1 MLKSAFKIIVKSY
14 DMNYRQPWKHGDSL
28 TATGSGFAVE
38 ISIAGRNRRFIMTNW
53 HVAREGTFIQIMKP
67 NSDKLYEA
75 RLFNSAP
82 EVDMA
87 LLEID
92 SKDEREFWD
101 SVTIFPLG
109 KVPMK
114 GEPIHVVG
122 FPLGGDNPSITR
134 GIVSRI
140 NVSTYA
146 KAINNLALQIDAAV
160 NHGNSGGPAFDGVGK
175 RIVGIAFAGMKN
187 SEAIN
192 FIIPVFTIRH
202 YLERI
207 SKHNKFVGVCDLMIK
222 FNIIQNQLMQKELL
236 GEDRGVI
243 ITNVAPV
250 GSCGLILQKHDI
262 MTSIDDIPISN
273 DGTIIVDDQYEPSKN
288 VKTMYEKVPY
298 WHYIRMKHPG
308 ESVEITVLRDG
319 KKQVKKCTL
328 HIIDWLVQ
336 RIDDRIS
343 TEHFVLGGF
352 VFLPLNYWHVFGP
365 FTTPDDVVSKRNLI
379 PYIHDVEKEFDDQQI
394 IIVSETVPNVT
405 TTGYNVINFRLH
417 TVNGTEVKNLKH
429 LQQLCENTIGVAKF
443 EFDYN
448 ALVLIDMN
456 VARKNTAVV
465 NEHLGVGS

>member
-1 MLKSAFKIIVKSY
+1 MLKAAFKIIVKSY
-14 DMNYRQPWKHGDSL
+14 CMNYHQPWKHGDPLSS
-28 TATGSGFAVE
+28 TGSGFAVE
-38 ISIAGRNRRFIMTNW
+38 IAINGRNRRFIMTNS
-53 HVAREGTFIQIMKP
+53 HVARDGTFIQIMKP

-87 LLEID
+87 LLEIN
-92 SKDEREFWD
+92 SKDEKEFWE
-101 SVTIFPLG
+101 SVTIFSLG

-140 NVSTYA
+140 NVTSYA
-146 KAINNLALQIDAAV
+146 RAVNNLALQIDAAV

-175 RIVGIAFAGMKN
+175 RIVGIAFAGIKN

-192 FIIPVFTIRH
+192 FIIPVFIIRH

-207 SKHNKFVGVCDLMIK
+207 SKSGKFTGVCDLMID
-222 FNIIQNQLMQKELL
+222 FNHIQNQLMQKELL
-236 GEDRGVI
+236 GEDRGVL
-243 ITNVAPV
+243 ITKISPV
-250 GSCGLILQKHDI
+250 GACGLLLQKHDI
-262 MTSIDDIPISN
+262 MTSVDDIPISS

-308 ESVEITVLRDG
+308 DSVELTIIRDG

-328 HIIDWLVQ
+328 HVIDWLVQ

-343 TEHFVLGGF
+343 TEYFVLGGF
-352 VFLPLNYWHVFGP
+352 VFLPLNFWHVYLSID
-365 FTTPDDVVSKRNLI
+365 TVDDVISKRNLI
-379 PYIHDVEKEFDDQQI
+379 PYVHDDEKEFDDQQI
-394 IIVSETVPNVT
+394 VIVSETVPNVT
-405 TTGYNVINFRLH
+405 TTGYNVKDLRLR
-417 TVNGTEVKNLKH
+417 TFNGTEIKNIKH
-429 LQQLCENTIGVAKF
+429 LQQICENSKGIAKL

-448 ALVLIDMN
+448 RIVLIDLE
-456 VARKNTAVV
+456 VAKKNTPTVK
-465 NEHLGVGS
+465 EHLGIQP